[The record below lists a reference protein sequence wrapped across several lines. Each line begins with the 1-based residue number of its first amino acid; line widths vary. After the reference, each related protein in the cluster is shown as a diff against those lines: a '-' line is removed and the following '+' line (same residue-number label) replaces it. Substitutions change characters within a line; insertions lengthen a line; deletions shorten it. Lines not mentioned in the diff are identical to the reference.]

1 MPNTID
7 TVAEIKKLDTI
18 IYTTPGVVKDEW
30 IRVELCIKVNK
41 DWLVEFLEG
50 EYDRNDK
57 PQTFKALIQEMQNNM
72 EEMKRITKY
81 NPRISLPDWWEAVEC
96 AEINQEVAQ

>member
-1 MPNTID
+1 MPNTKE
-7 TVAEIKKLDTI
+7 TEAEIKKLDTI

-50 EYDRNDK
+50 EYDDRGK
-57 PQTFKALIQEMQNNM
+57 EQTFKSLIREMQTNL
-72 EEMKRITKY
+72 EAMKNSRYGNRI
-81 NPRISLPDWWEAVEC
+81 RLPDWWEAVEC
-96 AEINQEVAQ
+96 AEINEEVAQ

>member
-7 TVAEIKKLDTI
+7 TASEIKKLDTI
-18 IYTTPGVVKDEW
+18 LYTTPGVVKEEW

-50 EYDRNDK
+50 EYDDK
-57 PQTFKALIQEMQNNM
+57 GKEQTFKELIYKMQSDM
-72 EEMKRITKY
+72 EKMKNSKYGERIK
-81 NPRISLPDWWEAVEC
+81 LPTWWEAVEC